1 MRKMFSIKTM
11 ATVFASSVVLSTL
24 SSTATA
30 LAQDYDALINDTQ
43 YAIDNLSAQ
52 QEALKNELTLGYQAL
67 EKMRAEA
74 SELLKTIASDD
85 DKIKELNG
93 QITELEKLIEK
104 REGLLADQARAV
116 QVNGGTTNY
125 LNLVASS
132 ESISDFVGRLDVI
145 RRMVSS
151 NKDLLTTQKEDKEA
165 VETKRA
171 EVETA
176 KKEKV
181 DKQIELEKLKESL
194 EAKQS
199 ENEAVYNKLTNDI
212 TLAAEQRDAL
222 VAEKQAYEEQ
232 MRIKAAQEAAA
243 AAQAKAI
250 AEAQAQAQAA
260 KEAAEKAQ
268 AEAQAQAQAAKEAAE
283 KAQALETPVPSVTE
297 EVAATPATPAAP
309 TTETAAAESVVPTT
323 EPVENVAQ
331 ETPAPAVTEAEQST
345 SEAPATQEETPA
357 TEVNNAET
365 AAQAAQEAAKQAEA
379 TAQAAQAAAEE
390 TARQAQA
397 EAAAQAQAA
406 KEAAEKAEAA
416 QAQATAAQGN
426 VDALLSNAS
435 QFLGTPYVW
444 GGKSPSGFDCSG
456 FVQYVYRQTY
466 GKDIGGWTGAQESA
480 GQRIPVNEAQPGDLY
495 FWGEPGGTYHVAIA
509 VGNGRYIHASQ
520 PGTPLEYNSIS
531 SHFAPTFALR
541 VNK

>member
-11 ATVFASSVVLSTL
+11 ATVFASSIVLSTV
-24 SSTATA
+24 TAPAIA
-30 LAQDYDALINDTQ
+30 LAQDYDTLINDTQ

-52 QEALKNELTLGYQAL
+52 QAVLHGELALGYEALEA
-67 EKMRAEA
+67 MRAEA
-74 SELLKTIASDD
+74 SELLKNIATDD
-85 DKIKELNG
+85 DKINELNS
-93 QITELEKLIEK
+93 QISELEKLIEK
-104 REGLLADQARAV
+104 REDLLADQARAV

-151 NKDLLTTQKEDKEA
+151 NKSLLTTQKEDKEV

-181 DKQIELEKLKESL
+181 NKQIELEKLKETL
-194 EAKQS
+194 EVKQA
-199 ENEAVYNKLTNDI
+199 ENEAIYNQLTNDI

-222 VAEKQAYEEQ
+222 IAEKQAYEEQ
-232 MRIKAAQEAAA
+232 MRIIAEQEAAA
-243 AAQAKAI
+243 AAAAQAI

-260 KEAAEKAQ
+260 QEAAAQAQ
-268 AEAQAQAQAAKEAAE
+268 AEAQLQAQAAEEAVAKAE
-283 KAQALETPVPSVTE
+283 ALETAVPEVSAPVETETPVTPETE
-297 EVAATPATPAAP
+297 EVAPATEESVVEPAVVENATTLAEPVATETPAV
-309 TTETAAAESVVPTT
+309 ETANPVDVAAAE
-323 EPVENVAQ
+323 
-331 ETPAPAVTEAEQST
+331 
-345 SEAPATQEETPA
+345 
-357 TEVNNAET
+357 
-365 AAQAAQEAAKQAEA
+365 EAARQAEVA
-379 TAQAAQAAAEE
+379 AQAAQAAAEE
-390 TARQAQA
+390 TARVAREEAEAKLQAAQ

-406 KEAAEKAEAA
+406 QEAAVV
-416 QAQATAAQGN
+416 ATGN
-426 VDALLSNAS
+426 VEALLSNAS

-466 GKDIGGWTGAQESA
+466 GVDIGGWTGAQEHS
-480 GQRIPVNEAQPGDLY
+480 GQRISVSEAQPGDLY
-495 FWGEPGGTYHVAIA
+495 FWGEPGSTYHVAIA
-509 VGNGRYIHASQ
+509 TGDGKYIHASQ
-520 PGTPLEYNSIS
+520 PGTPLEYNAIS
-531 SHFAPTFALR
+531 SYFSPSFALR

>member
-11 ATVFASSVVLSTL
+11 ATVFASSIVLSTV
-24 SSTATA
+24 TAPAIA
-30 LAQDYDALINDTQ
+30 LAQDYDTLINDTQ

-52 QEALKNELTLGYQAL
+52 QAVLHGELALGYEALEA
-67 EKMRAEA
+67 MRAEA
-74 SELLKTIASDD
+74 SELLKNIATDD
-85 DKIKELNG
+85 DKINELNS
-93 QITELEKLIEK
+93 QISELEKLIEK
-104 REGLLADQARAV
+104 REDLLADQARAV

-151 NKDLLTTQKEDKEA
+151 NKSLLTTQKEDKEA

-181 DKQIELEKLKESL
+181 NKQIELEKLKETL
-194 EAKQS
+194 EVKQA
-199 ENEAVYNKLTNDI
+199 ENEAIYNQLTNDI

-222 VAEKQAYEEQ
+222 IAEKQAYEEQ
-232 MRIKAAQEAAA
+232 MRIIAEQEAAA
-243 AAQAKAI
+243 AAAAQAI

-260 KEAAEKAQ
+260 QEVAAQAQ
-268 AEAQAQAQAAKEAAE
+268 AEAQLQAQAAEEAVAKAE
-283 KAQALETPVPSVTE
+283 ALETAVPEVSTPVETEAPVTSETE
-297 EVAATPATPAAP
+297 EVAPATEESVVEPAVVENA
-309 TTETAAAESVVPTT
+309 TTEAAIAESVATETPVVETVNPVDVAAAE
-323 EPVENVAQ
+323 
-331 ETPAPAVTEAEQST
+331 
-345 SEAPATQEETPA
+345 
-357 TEVNNAET
+357 
-365 AAQAAQEAAKQAEA
+365 EAARQAEVA
-379 TAQAAQAAAEE
+379 AQAAQAAAEE
-390 TARQAQA
+390 TARVAREEAEAKLQAAQ

-406 KEAAEKAEAA
+406 QEAAVV
-416 QAQATAAQGN
+416 ATGN
-426 VDALLSNAS
+426 VEALLSNAS

-466 GKDIGGWTGAQESA
+466 GVDIGGWTGAQEHS
-480 GQRIPVNEAQPGDLY
+480 GQRISVSEAQPGDLY
-495 FWGEPGGTYHVAIA
+495 FWGEPGSTYHVAIA
-509 VGNGRYIHASQ
+509 TGDGKYIHASQ
-520 PGTPLEYNSIS
+520 PGTPLEYNAIS
-531 SHFAPTFALR
+531 SYFSPSFALR